1 MLRSLR
7 KNVLSRLLLAFAIM
21 ALHSCALTA
30 PVLRVPATPG
40 LVSRWG
46 IGSLP
51 LALSHS
57 CGPHLVMDQRLVQ
70 GPPLLWFRATYVAL
84 RVEAGYFVGC
94 FGNPRS
100 SAADV
105 QSRPGTYDLVLLLV
119 LAQSVVDTRAVTKV
133 TGSAVRSTRS
143 A

>member
-1 MLRSLR
+1 MST
-7 KNVLSRLLLAFAIM
+7 KNCAVSFVVGLHGRGGPLLQHCDP
-21 ALHSCALTA
+21 HSCALVA
-30 PVLRVPATPG
+30 PVLCVIPEVPG
-40 LVSRWG
+40 LLSRWG
-46 IGSLP
+46 FGSLP

-57 CGPHLVMDQRLVQ
+57 CGSHLVMDPRLVQ
-70 GPPLLWFRATYVAL
+70 GPPLLWFCATYVAL

-133 TGSAVRSTRS
+133 TGSAG
-143 A
+143 